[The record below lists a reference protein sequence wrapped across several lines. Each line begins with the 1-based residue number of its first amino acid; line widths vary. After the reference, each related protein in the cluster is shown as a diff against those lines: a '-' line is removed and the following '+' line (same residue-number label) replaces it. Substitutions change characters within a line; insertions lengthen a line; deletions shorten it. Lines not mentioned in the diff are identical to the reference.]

1 MTTTLDP
8 ATIEGLTDKQREVL
22 ELHNDGKSPTEIG
35 KALGITSQ
43 AVHGHF
49 RRLRASG
56 LVPDT
61 GAAKP
66 AAAKRPA
73 RITAPNGRQ
82 AFDPGSAIN
91 AVKLAAA
98 QQRRELDA
106 REQQIDGEIEALKAD
121 KKAIG
126 EARRDLN
133 KLVPPEEVA

>member
-1 MTTTLDP
+1 MTATLDP

-56 LVPDT
+56 LLPDT

-66 AAAKRPA
+66 AAAAKRPSRPA
-73 RITAPNGRQ
+73 VPNGRQ
-82 AFDPGSAIN
+82 TFDPGSAIT

-106 REQQIDGEIEALKAD
+106 REQQIDGEIDALKAE

-126 EARRDLN
+126 EARRELN
-133 KLVPPEEVA
+133 KLVPPEEV